1 MTSESSNLEGVVV
14 PESATPDQAEP
25 AEQTVELSVAVAH
38 DGTQALLTLHAD
50 PPEPYPFTLKAIVQT
65 LNEHGVVQGILEE
78 AIGQVVDNQEYV
90 TDLLVAREIPPEQ
103 GEDARIDL
111 LFDPFPKPAP
121 AETPGQ
127 VDWREVKLIQT
138 VIESQP
144 IARKIPARTGTPGMT
159 VTGKRIEP
167 RKVRDVRLPAGRG
180 TKVNENDPNELLAAT
195 PGAVRLANNQVVVD
209 KVLTVPRDVDF
220 SVGNIDFDG
229 SVQIGG
235 NVLPGFRVRVTG
247 DIHITGLIEEAT
259 IEAGGSIWISQG
271 VLGDINKSTVHAS
284 KDVAVK
290 FARNATI
297 SAEGRITVQSEA
309 VNCHLQSENFILV
322 GSPEARRGRL
332 IGGEAVAA
340 QAVRVVDLGADI
352 GTATIVTIPAK
363 GLSARLQEERVVAEQ
378 AAKLRDDHARIMDEV
393 ANLLRLQATDKST
406 WTPSYEQLLAK
417 LTAAANQVERE
428 LHALED
434 RLAELAKVEKPK
446 VVVYGTLFPGVRIT
460 IGHRTRSFD
469 EALKNVQIVP
479 TDDFSGIVALGLQ
492 SAR

>member
-25 AEQTVELSVAVAH
+25 AEQTVELSVAVAR

-65 LNEHGVVQGILEE
+65 LNEHGVVEGILEE

-90 TDLLVAREIPPEQ
+90 TDLLVAREIPPEE

-121 AETPGQ
+121 AETPGH

-235 NVLPGFRVRVTG
+235 
-247 DIHITGLIEEAT
+247 
-259 IEAGGSIWISQG
+259 
-271 VLGDINKSTVHAS
+271 
-284 KDVAVK
+284 
-290 FARNATI
+290 
-297 SAEGRITVQSEA
+297 
-309 VNCHLQSENFILV
+309 
-322 GSPEARRGRL
+322 
-332 IGGEAVAA
+332 
-340 QAVRVVDLGADI
+340 
-352 GTATIVTIPAK
+352 
-363 GLSARLQEERVVAEQ
+363 
-378 AAKLRDDHARIMDEV
+378 
-393 ANLLRLQATDKST
+393 
-406 WTPSYEQLLAK
+406 
-417 LTAAANQVERE
+417 
-428 LHALED
+428 
-434 RLAELAKVEKPK
+434 
-446 VVVYGTLFPGVRIT
+446 
-460 IGHRTRSFD
+460 
-469 EALKNVQIVP
+469 
-479 TDDFSGIVALGLQ
+479 
-492 SAR
+492 